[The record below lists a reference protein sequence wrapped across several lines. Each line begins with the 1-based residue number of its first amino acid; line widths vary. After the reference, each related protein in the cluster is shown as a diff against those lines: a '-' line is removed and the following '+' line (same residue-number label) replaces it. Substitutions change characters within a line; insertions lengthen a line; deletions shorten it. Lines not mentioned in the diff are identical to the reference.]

1 MITFIDLI
9 FSPKGEDAARVAAK
23 LQRIPGVSSVM
34 GEHDLVFHW
43 SEPAEFAAKVRAVH
57 TALEGTEAT
66 YRVFTVEDTY
76 QSRDPVPW
84 IGSVDSEPPHH
95 PAMPE
100 RG

>member
-1 MITFIDLI
+1 MITFIDLT
-9 FSPKGEDAARVAAK
+9 FSPDGEDAAAVTAK

-43 SEPAEFAAKVRAVH
+43 SEPAEFASKIRAIH
-57 TALEGTEAT
+57 QALHGSEAT
-66 YRVFTVEDTY
+66 YRVFTVENTY

-84 IGSVDSEPPHH
+84 IGSVDTEPPHH
-95 PAMPE
+95 PAVPE